1 MPVIVTTTFEA
12 VVNTHD
18 KVALPEPVM
27 LVGATLHATLS
38 AERSTTALK
47 PLAAVT
53 VMLAVPAEPVL
64 TVRLVGLAATVKS

>member
-12 VVNTHD
+12 VVNMHD
-18 KVALPEPVM
+18 KVALPEPVT
-27 LVGATLHATLS
+27 LVGATLHAALS
-38 AERSTTALK
+38 AERSTTPLK